1 MNKKRLEEIVKQ
13 EKSKVL
19 SEAKIGPNDKFYIA
33 TKTFTADT
41 GRITKGEL
49 YISTG
54 KPTKVK
60 VQGDDGPFW
69 STEINVEMANPNY
82 EAFEGI
88 DPNGFNKL
96 FKEVDPNK
104 DLKAM
109 KYLSKW
115 GLVEHG
121 DTYYVGSWSPGRETS
136 LEHAKTMLSKLKKV
150 SSESPNQAVLKIAGY
165 KGSMIDIARGITVVR
180 KWADMY
186 EIVFDDKTKSISPQ
200 KLVNLL
206 KKGGYTRHGK
216 QVQLLKAG
224 MNEASIKKK
233 KGVELTY
240 GQAISTKD
248 IDKSIEKHI
257 EKNYPKDHN
266 PGVSRFHGGGKV
278 GMTGKQGHGLKPA
291 NIMAIQKFA
300 KKNNDKKLLGLIDE
314 WIKVAKANDIIEGKV
329 NEGKYNV
336 GEITEEQMKTRL
348 GITEGKTI
356 KVATYGPKMATK
368 GINDIKDIIYK
379 KLGMD
384 WVFKTSY
391 SPTFDESNRKS
402 KIDKQIEKQYNP
414 STSERTQTFKIVESV
429 NEDLPT
435 KEIDPKEFPNPL
447 PSSKKGFLK
456 KGDPKND
463 GGKADDDVVPTKD
476 VQIAVS
482 KLKPSQDAIYL
493 GKTLAMAIGG
503 VEGGDLGAVISKDN
517 YILDGH
523 HRYAA
528 TSFNNPNASVGGVR
542 ANLNIGDLIPVL
554 RAVGDAMKNK
564 RGVEPKGGDVN
575 IFKATMDDIKNVI
588 YKGKNVPAQYYD
600 KEKSIAWFE
609 AIGEDVLSK
618 RLKQLQSKRPPAGA
632 PMRKDM
638 PKIRPGQ
645 INLLKALLN
654 KGKIDVREPYAE
666 NVNEANF
673 AHSKGGQIEV
683 GKDYI
688 YTIGKKKTTIKIKD
702 IDHKKGVKYY
712 DFSTREYMIIPI
724 STWNSLKRGHYMTPI
739 KESVNE
745 ATITFKKHS
754 EINIYPDMSSDGH
767 FPTPYK
773 KGDTEKVKKIKDK
786 GRHYEVYF
794 MDGDFA
800 KIDKDL
806 IIVKESV
813 NNETINR
820 IINEEVDKF
829 VSELNEGKWT
839 KIMKNARELNVGGT
853 WTVIANDV
861 NKRKVVGQYPT
872 KIMAMI
878 PALYEKA
885 KKEHPGAK
893 ITVENGQGKSFVAES
908 VNEAQDKFKVIDTKT
923 GETIEVGLPKR
934 IAQKLA
940 TKKKEWTSYPDR
952 EKSAIA
958 KIAMSE
964 ESVNEVFIDLP
975 RIPGF
980 IFAMTFGA
988 TFIWLVWELVVS
1000 GIESSKIRNK
1010 LSPAGW
1016 IKLIKIFLK
1025 KSKTKKIMNKLSQ
1038 DPEIKSMIDNVKRGK
1053 EKSWKLKTLLN
1064 KKMSTQ
1070 QKDIVKS
1077 EFDYVIRYDAVVQK
1091 LLNKESVNENGIMYK
1106 AGVKKYGKEG
1116 MTKIQSAAGKDLGHE
1131 EIGKIKDKYEKG
1143 KKGKNEAIEE
1153 DLGSVGGM
1161 SIPTIVSSLFA
1172 LYVMFKIAYTTN
1184 ADVQELKKL
1193 GKAILMRVPIL
1204 GPKLAKKDFVKGLDT
1219 IFKTADMSKIE
1230 SYLTKNPK
1238 LSKIIGQIK
1247 GGDRLAWK
1255 KLYGEL
1261 KDMDY
1266 RAYSQSHK
1274 IISKFYQSLKPSKKK

>member
-1 MNKKRLEEIVKQ
+1 MLKKTNEQDSLTNGDKMMNKKRLEEIVKQ

-206 KKGGYTRHGK
+206 KKGGSTRQGK

-224 MNEASIKKK
+224 MNEGFTKKDWDVKWKLPKDNLFNATKTIDAINNRYKALQNLLKDKPKELKAFDSVDDHLAYDMSYDELMKWYNKLNESVNEAKSKIEKELGQYASFELGGKSYHITKIEDYGNWAMITTQGGKEWKSDTLKK
-233 KGVELTY
+233 KG
-240 GQAISTKD
+240 AKF
-248 IDKSIEKHI
+248 IEKAKSKKTAWNKGQKTTSQKDYLKILKGAMKDARGMAAGEFTHDMASSMI
-257 EKNYPKDHN
+257 YDTEIQSYLNKAYPGFAGNKRKMLQRLQWDLEMFAEGIVNEINPWPFNNKNWEKLYDDSENAPNLNTDRKHMKWI
-266 PGVSRFHGGGKV
+266 V
-278 GMTGKQGHGLKPA
+278 A
-291 NIMAIQKFA
+291 NA
-300 KKNNDKKLLGLIDE
+300 KKYGLDPDRVQKLIDDWNAWAWKRAGSPFRYWVDDKLSE
-314 WIKVAKANDIIEGKV
+314 SI

-336 GEITEEQMKTRL
+336 GDKFTTTQY
-348 GITEGKTI
+348 GKTTNWWIDKI
-356 KVATYGPKMATK
+356 KGTS
-368 GINDIKDIIYK
+368 IQLDNDH
-379 KLGMD
+379 
-384 WVFKTSY
+384 
-391 SPTFDESNRKS
+391 PTFSKFGLHIQDFDTQVKKKKFIPVNES
-402 KIDKQIEKQYNP
+402 I
-414 STSERTQTFKIVESV
+414 KIVESI

-493 GKTLAMAIGG
+493 GKSLAMAING

-666 NVNEANF
+666 NVNEVNWSSL
-673 AHSKGGQIEV
+673 HN
-683 GKDYI
+683 DN
-688 YTIGKKKTTIKIKD
+688 KKQSLLDAIKIVKNNKVGSER
-702 IDHKKGVKYY
+702 KKAMNYILA
-712 DFSTREYMIIPI
+712 RA
-724 STWNSLKRGHYMTPI
+724 
-739 KESVNE
+739 KEASNGTSPRTYKQ
-745 ATITFKKHS
+745 ALQML
-754 EINIYPDMSSDGH
+754 DMS
-767 FPTPYK
+767 
-773 KGDTEKVKKIKDK
+773 
-786 GRHYEVYF
+786 
-794 MDGDFA
+794 
-800 KIDKDL
+800 
-806 IIVKESV
+806 ESV

-829 VSELNEGKWT
+829 VSGLTEGKWT

-885 KKEHPGAK
+885 KKEHPDAK
-893 ITVENGQGKSFVAES
+893 ITVENGEGKSFVA
-908 VNEAQDKFKVIDTKT
+908 
-923 GETIEVGLPKR
+923 
-934 IAQKLA
+934 
-940 TKKKEWTSYPDR
+940 
-952 EKSAIA
+952 
-958 KIAMSE
+958 
-964 ESVNEVFIDLP
+964 
-975 RIPGF
+975 
-980 IFAMTFGA
+980 
-988 TFIWLVWELVVS
+988 
-1000 GIESSKIRNK
+1000 
-1010 LSPAGW
+1010 
-1016 IKLIKIFLK
+1016 
-1025 KSKTKKIMNKLSQ
+1025 
-1038 DPEIKSMIDNVKRGK
+1038 
-1053 EKSWKLKTLLN
+1053 
-1064 KKMSTQ
+1064 
-1070 QKDIVKS
+1070 
-1077 EFDYVIRYDAVVQK
+1077 
-1091 LLNKESVNENGIMYK
+1091 ESVNENGIMYK

-1247 GGDRLAWK
+1247 GGDTYAWK

-1266 RAYSQSHK
+1266 KAYGQSQK

>member
-206 KKGGYTRHGK
+206 KKGGSTRQGK

-224 MNEASIKKK
+224 MNEATSKIEKELGQYASFELGGKTYHISNIEDYGNWAMITTQGGKEWKSDTLKK
-233 KGVELTY
+233 KG
-240 GQAISTKD
+240 AKF
-248 IDKSIEKHI
+248 IEKAKSKKTAWNKGQKTTSQKDYLKILKGAMKDARGMAAGEFTHDMASSMI
-257 EKNYPKDHN
+257 YDTEIQSYLNKAYPGFAGNKRKMLQRLQWDLEMFAEGIVNESKPWPFNNKNWEKLYDDSENAPNLNTDRKHMKWI
-266 PGVSRFHGGGKV
+266 V
-278 GMTGKQGHGLKPA
+278 A
-291 NIMAIQKFA
+291 NA
-300 KKNNDKKLLGLIDE
+300 KKYGLDPDRVQKLIGDWNSWAWKRAGSPFEYWVDDKL
-314 WIKVAKANDIIEGKV
+314 
-329 NEGKYNV
+329 
-336 GEITEEQMKTRL
+336 
-348 GITEGKTI
+348 
-356 KVATYGPKMATK
+356 
-368 GINDIKDIIYK
+368 
-379 KLGMD
+379 
-384 WVFKTSY
+384 S
-391 SPTFDESNRKS
+391 ES
-402 KIDKQIEKQYNP
+402 I
-414 STSERTQTFKIVESV
+414 

-447 PSSKKGFLK
+447 PSSSKGFLK

-493 GKTLAMAIGG
+493 GKTLAMAING

-564 RGVEPKGGDVN
+564 RGVEPAGGDVN

-666 NVNEANF
+666 NVNEANWSSL
-673 AHSKGGQIEV
+673 HN
-683 GKDYI
+683 DN
-688 YTIGKKKTTIKIKD
+688 KKQSLLDAIKIVKNNKVGSER
-702 IDHKKGVKYY
+702 KKAMNYILARAKEASNG
-712 DFSTREYMIIPI
+712 
-724 STWNSLKRGHYMTPI
+724 NSPRTYKQALQML
-739 KESVNE
+739 
-745 ATITFKKHS
+745 
-754 EINIYPDMSSDGH
+754 DMS
-767 FPTPYK
+767 
-773 KGDTEKVKKIKDK
+773 
-786 GRHYEVYF
+786 
-794 MDGDFA
+794 
-800 KIDKDL
+800 
-806 IIVKESV
+806 ESV

-853 WTVIANDV
+853 WTVIANDT

-885 KKEHPGAK
+885 KRDHPDAK
-893 ITVENGQGKSFVAES
+893 ITVENGQGKSFVA
-908 VNEAQDKFKVIDTKT
+908 
-923 GETIEVGLPKR
+923 
-934 IAQKLA
+934 
-940 TKKKEWTSYPDR
+940 
-952 EKSAIA
+952 
-958 KIAMSE
+958 
-964 ESVNEVFIDLP
+964 
-975 RIPGF
+975 
-980 IFAMTFGA
+980 
-988 TFIWLVWELVVS
+988 
-1000 GIESSKIRNK
+1000 
-1010 LSPAGW
+1010 
-1016 IKLIKIFLK
+1016 
-1025 KSKTKKIMNKLSQ
+1025 
-1038 DPEIKSMIDNVKRGK
+1038 
-1053 EKSWKLKTLLN
+1053 
-1064 KKMSTQ
+1064 
-1070 QKDIVKS
+1070 
-1077 EFDYVIRYDAVVQK
+1077 
-1091 LLNKESVNENGIMYK
+1091 ESVNENGIMYK

-1143 KKGKNEAIEE
+1143 KKGKNEAIDE
-1153 DLGSVGGM
+1153 DITESKVAEA
-1161 SIPTIVSSLFA
+1161 SI
-1172 LYVMFKIAYTTN
+1172 
-1184 ADVQELKKL
+1184 E
-1193 GKAILMRVPIL
+1193 AIEDYQANKNKPQN
-1204 GPKLAKKDFVKGLDT
+1204 VK
-1219 IFKTADMSKIE
+1219 
-1230 SYLTKNPK
+1230 
-1238 LSKIIGQIK
+1238 KIIGLLGGEIQDVIK
-1247 GGDRLAWK
+1247 ILNK
-1255 KLYGEL
+1255 Y
-1261 KDMDY
+1261 KDPYDAMKHIMD
-1266 RAYSQSHK
+1266 
-1274 IISKFYQSLKPSKKK
+1274 LND

>member
-1 MNKKRLEEIVKQ
+1 MLKKTNEQDSLTNGDKRMNKKRLEEIVKQ

-336 GEITEEQMKTRL
+336 GDKFTTTQY
-348 GITEGKTI
+348 GKTTNWWIDKI
-356 KVATYGPKMATK
+356 KGTS
-368 GINDIKDIIYK
+368 IQLDNDH
-379 KLGMD
+379 
-384 WVFKTSY
+384 
-391 SPTFDESNRKS
+391 PTFSKFGLHIQDFDTQVKKKKFIPVNES
-402 KIDKQIEKQYNP
+402 I
-414 STSERTQTFKIVESV
+414 KIVESV

-493 GKTLAMAIGG
+493 GKSLAMAING

-666 NVNEANF
+666 NVNEVNWSSL
-673 AHSKGGQIEV
+673 HN
-683 GKDYI
+683 DN
-688 YTIGKKKTTIKIKD
+688 KKQSLLDAIKIVKNNKVGSER
-702 IDHKKGVKYY
+702 KKAMNYILA
-712 DFSTREYMIIPI
+712 RA
-724 STWNSLKRGHYMTPI
+724 
-739 KESVNE
+739 KEASNGTSPRTYKQ
-745 ATITFKKHS
+745 ALQML
-754 EINIYPDMSSDGH
+754 DMS
-767 FPTPYK
+767 
-773 KGDTEKVKKIKDK
+773 
-786 GRHYEVYF
+786 
-794 MDGDFA
+794 
-800 KIDKDL
+800 
-806 IIVKESV
+806 ESV

-829 VSELNEGKWT
+829 VSGLTEGKWT

-853 WTVIANDV
+853 WTVIANDT

-893 ITVENGQGKSFVAES
+893 ITVENGEGKSFVA
-908 VNEAQDKFKVIDTKT
+908 
-923 GETIEVGLPKR
+923 
-934 IAQKLA
+934 
-940 TKKKEWTSYPDR
+940 
-952 EKSAIA
+952 
-958 KIAMSE
+958 
-964 ESVNEVFIDLP
+964 
-975 RIPGF
+975 
-980 IFAMTFGA
+980 
-988 TFIWLVWELVVS
+988 
-1000 GIESSKIRNK
+1000 
-1010 LSPAGW
+1010 
-1016 IKLIKIFLK
+1016 
-1025 KSKTKKIMNKLSQ
+1025 
-1038 DPEIKSMIDNVKRGK
+1038 
-1053 EKSWKLKTLLN
+1053 
-1064 KKMSTQ
+1064 
-1070 QKDIVKS
+1070 
-1077 EFDYVIRYDAVVQK
+1077 
-1091 LLNKESVNENGIMYK
+1091 ESVNENGIMYK

-1247 GGDRLAWK
+1247 GGDTYAWK

-1266 RAYSQSHK
+1266 KAYGQSQK